1 MYRRILSQLLG
12 PVRIQNLM
20 RIVFTLLSPRGISKT
35 ITGTATGTAT
45 ANQVNKCIPICF
57 LKFLVVLRTGFLE
70 TSYVRSIRHQVVL
83 LRVPV
88 VE

>member
-35 ITGTATGTAT
+35 ITATATGTAI
-45 ANQVNKCIPICF
+45 QVNKYIPICF
-57 LKFLVVLRTGFLE
+57 LKFLVVLRTRFLE